1 MIVIYACFSGTH
13 AGVIAAALHLG
24 WLTPAQLPDWRQLKK
39 LPHFDAPEG
48 RGGLRYLGRD
58 RTGAAIYTAAVGN
71 DGTAARLAVASF
83 LAIMGREQ
91 GEVLWL
97 DVSRHVSLLWRVG
110 GFWRRYRHL
119 ATPGRWLLSWIMRR
133 EYHLLASLVE
143 EARGHMA
150 GGLKGPAPASE
161 LKPRPQVK
169 T

>member
-1 MIVIYACFSGTH
+1 MIVVYACFNGTH

-48 RGGLRYLGRD
+48 RGGLRYLSRD

-71 DGTAARLAVASF
+71 DGAAARLAVASF

-91 GEVLWL
+91 GEVVWL
-97 DVSRHVSLLWRVG
+97 DVSRHVSLSWRVG
-110 GFWRRYRHL
+110 GFCRRYRHL
-119 ATPGRWLLSWIMRR
+119 ATPGRWLLCWSLRR
-133 EYHLLASLVE
+133 DYQTLAGLVE
-143 EARGHMA
+143 GVRRSMA
-150 GGLKGPAPASE
+150 GGLKKPAPASG
-161 LKPRPQVK
+161 LRPRLQVK